1 MNMKEL
7 NITATE
13 KDPNDDERI
22 ETLDE
27 KVERMKAEGLIST
40 NKQDEWINFYLA
52 ICWVLMILL
61 IIVIT
66 LKNRGII

>member
-1 MNMKEL
+1 MSEEN
-7 NITATE
+7 T
-13 KDPNDDERI
+13 DERI

-27 KVERMKAEGLIST
+27 KVERMKAEGLIGT